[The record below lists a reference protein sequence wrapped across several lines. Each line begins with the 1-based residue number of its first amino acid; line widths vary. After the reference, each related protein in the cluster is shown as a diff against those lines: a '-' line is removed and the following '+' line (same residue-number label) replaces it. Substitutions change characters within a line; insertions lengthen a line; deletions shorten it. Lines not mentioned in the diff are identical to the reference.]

1 MRTPPVPTCAFFV
14 TVATLISCAGSDL
27 PLTGGSDPT
36 TGSILVI
43 AQTGGVGTDTDGYL
57 VQLDGAAQGAIGE
70 NVPVVLTGLTADEH
84 TLALE
89 GVVPFCAVEGGPAR
103 TVTVLAGDTAVVSF
117 TISCRATGRI
127 DVAVSTSGGTPDLD
141 GYSVIVDGVL
151 GPQIDPNGALS
162 VPDVPAGTHAV
173 SLSGL
178 AFNCQV
184 SDPNPLNGSVTTG
197 AATPMRFAVS
207 CRALAPWTPVVQAWA
222 RGTDEYHGQWDLFA
236 VELESGA
243 VTGLTQTREFS
254 EESPELSPDR
264 TQVAFVR
271 TDDWDPR
278 IGVVNVDGTDL
289 RWLVAGGWPV
299 TGSPRWSPD
308 GSKLAFGRGSLHVI
322 NADGTGEKTLGSYT
336 GARWSPD
343 GTRFAAIGGPD
354 DWNPDIWIVPAD
366 GGPQVNLTRSASPE
380 TEAVWSPD
388 GRQLAFTR
396 RTMRGQY
403 GPGYYEDVWVMN
415 ANSLYQRR
423 LTSSSGAPDYAGAR
437 RPRWS
442 PDGKLV
448 MFESSSLG
456 YNEDIYTI
464 RPDGTGLLNLTN
476 TPDLSESGAEWS
488 PDGTKILFRSEGE
501 VSVLGGG
508 VFIMNA
514 DGSGRVQL

>member
-1 MRTPPVPTCAFFV
+1 MRTPPVPSCAFLV
-14 TVATLISCAGSDL
+14 TLATLVSCGDSDL
-27 PLTGGSDPT
+27 PVTGGSGPT

-43 AQTGGVGTDTDGYL
+43 AQAGGVGADSNGYL
-57 VQLDGAAQGAIGE
+57 LQLDGAAQGAIE
-70 NVPVVLTGLTADEH
+70 DHVPVVLTGLTADQH
-84 TLALE
+84 TIALE

-103 TVTVLAGDTAVVSF
+103 TVAVPAGDTAVVDF
-117 TISCRATGRI
+117 AISCRATGSI
-127 DVAVSTSGGTPDLD
+127 EVSVSTSGGTPDVD
-141 GYSVIVDGVL
+141 GYAVMVDGVL

-184 SDPNPLNGSVTTG
+184 TDPTPQNGSVTTG

-207 CRALAPWTPVVQAWA
+207 CRPLAPWTPVVQVWSAGA
-222 RGTDEYHGQWDLFA
+222 DEYHGQWDLFA

-243 VTGLTQTREFS
+243 VTRLLQTREFS
-254 EESPELSPDR
+254 EESPALSPDR
-264 TQVAFVR
+264 TQVAFIR
-271 TDDWDPR
+271 TDEWDRR
-278 IGVVNVDGTDL
+278 IGIVNVDGTGL
-289 RWLVAGGWPV
+289 RWLIAGGA

-308 GSKLAFGRGSLHVI
+308 GSKLAFDRGILQVI
-322 NADGTGEKTLGSYT
+322 NADGTGEETLGPYT
-336 GARWSPD
+336 AARWSPD
-343 GTRFAAIGGPD
+343 GTRFVAIGGPD
-354 DWNPDIWIVPAD
+354 DWNPDIWIVPGD
-366 GGPQVNLTRSASPE
+366 GGPEVNLTRSAAPE

-396 RTMRGQY
+396 RTMRGLF

-415 ANSLYQRR
+415 ANGLYPRR
-423 LTSSSGAPDYAGAR
+423 LTSSPGAPDYAGAR

-442 PDGKLV
+442 PDGKVV
-448 MFESSSLG
+448 MFESTMSGG
-456 YNEDIYTI
+456 YNADIYTI

-476 TPDLSESGAEWS
+476 TPDLSESTAEWS

-508 VFIMNA
+508 VFIMNP
-514 DGSGRVQL
+514 DGSGREQL